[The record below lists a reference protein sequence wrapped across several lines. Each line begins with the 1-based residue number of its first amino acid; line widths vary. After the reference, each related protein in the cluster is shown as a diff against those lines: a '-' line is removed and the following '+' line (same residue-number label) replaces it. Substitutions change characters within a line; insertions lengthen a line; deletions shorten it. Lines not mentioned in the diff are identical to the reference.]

1 MKWLESVFMALKSI
15 GSNKVRS
22 ALTMLGIIIGVSS
35 VITMVSLVQGSTR
48 EVTDQFKSM
57 GTNNITV
64 SIMTWGSTRSVDPED
79 MVELADDNIDIIE
92 GLAPLVNSGGTV
104 KVGRDNIST
113 RVQGTN
119 KAYGVINNHNVTQGR
134 FINVLDTE
142 RRLKVALIGS
152 YVANELFNGKNPLGE
167 TIKIDGQPF
176 TVVGL
181 LKEKAGGAQHS
192 DDDVIII
199 PYTTAL
205 RLTRAESVDTYF
217 VQAKNAETVD
227 VAIEK
232 LESFLLE
239 TLKDPN
245 FFSVYNQAE
254 FLENLK
260 EVQGTLTLMLGGIA
274 GISLLVGGIG
284 IMNIMLVSVT
294 ERTKEIG
301 IRKALG
307 AKRRNILQQ
316 FLIESVVV
324 SSIGGILGILSGI
337 GIAKLIGN
345 FMKINASPSLFII
358 MLSFSFS
365 AVIGVFF
372 GLYPANKASKLNPI
386 QALRVE

>member
-1 MKWLESVFMALKSI
+1 
-15 GSNKVRS
+15 
-22 ALTMLGIIIGVSS
+22 MLGIIIGVSS